1 MDGGRL
7 EDSGAEGV
15 TRHHVI
21 TFDKIMA
28 TVQTTL
34 SPHNQQ
40 PLVSRAY
47 PSREQID
54 GFIRNASVAQKVWAK
69 VSLSD
74 RIAIGRKFIVGI
86 T

>member
-1 MDGGRL
+1 ML
-7 EDSGAEGV
+7 EDSEAAGV

-28 TVQTTL
+28 TTIQTTL

-47 PSREQID
+47 PSREQINVI
-54 GFIRNASVAQKVWAK
+54 IRNASVAQKTWAK